1 MKRLVSVCI
10 IALCLTPIG
19 LGAQE
24 PTRYGPF
31 VALTVDKDVVQ
42 DVLVEANDIYVKVAE
57 EHWGQSFTVKI
68 SDENMAGYRNW
79 MNGEPEMTVSV
90 YRSNAKGKQGYT
102 YRIHTTAPYVE
113 YWMGGAPVLHLSR
126 AQ

>member
-10 IALCLTPIG
+10 IALCLTPLG

-24 PTRYGPF
+24 PARYGPF

-42 DVLVEANDIYVKVAE
+42 DVLVERNDIYVKVAE
-57 EHWGQSFTVKI
+57 EHWGQGFTVKI

-79 MNGEPEMTVSV
+79 MNGEPEL
-90 YRSNAKGKQGYT
+90 RSGPGQSHGPNKRSK
-102 YRIHTTAPYVE
+102 TAV
-113 YWMGGAPVLHLSR
+113 R
-126 AQ
+126 

>member
-1 MKRLVSVCI
+1 MKKLVSICI
-10 IALCLTPIG
+10 IAFCLTPLF

-24 PTRYGPF
+24 PMRFGPF
-31 VALTVDKDVVQ
+31 VALTVDKDVAQ
-42 DVLVEANDIYVKVAE
+42 DVLVEGDDIYVKVAE

-68 SDENMAGYRNW
+68 SDENMASYRKW
-79 MNGEPEMTVSV
+79 MNGEPEMTVRV

-102 YRIHTTAPYVE
+102 YRIHTAAPYVE